1 MLFLKLGQNWSTIF
15 PTIQKKGAN
24 PLRSCIC
31 HTFPLC
37 RQECTGNNITHFTL
51 IEIQSSTGFDWL
63 LSYYL
68 EVNFFSSGK
77 TFFFL
82 VLPARKSWQEVGSRR
97 SWRCGITGLNISPR
111 GGGKEN
117 WGPHWAPATIWKTL
131 AVKCSAKHKY
141 LLLVFC

>member
-1 MLFLKLGQNWSTIF
+1 MLFLKLGKNWSTIF

-24 PLRSCIC
+24 PFRSCIC

-37 RQECTGNNITHFTL
+37 RQEYTGNNITHFHTHRD
-51 IEIQSSTGFDWL
+51 SKFYWFWL
-63 LSYYL
+63 TAFILL
-68 EVNFFSSGK
+68 RGEFF
-77 TFFFL
+77 FRQNIFFL
-82 VLPARKSWQEVGSRR
+82 VLAARKSWQEVGNRR
-97 SWRCGITGLNISPR
+97 SCKCGITGLNISPC

-131 AVKCSAKHKY
+131 ALKCPAKNKY